1 MITFTPGRRIAA
13 IAGSAALLAGLGS
26 AAATGPVHAA
36 AKPAVKTE
44 KSDNQGSCHLG
55 NGVKHVVQL
64 TFDNVHFFRDNP
76 NVPSDLQLMPNLLH
90 FIEGNG
96 TMLSNNHT
104 PLIAHTADDI
114 LTTFTGLYG
123 DRQGMPIANDYKAYN
138 TDGPGGTFGTT
149 DPAVSFAYW
158 TDPVYDTAKSPS
170 PGHDTNPSMVYSPVP
185 PATAKTPVSF
195 DGEITVAE
203 LSRELLGR
211 AEAIAGRSSDWW
223 RQVGAVAARD
233 GRVLGCA
240 WNRHHPTEY
249 APYLSGDP
257 RDAFERGVRADLS
270 TAIHAEAALIA
281 GAARDG
287 TSLAGADLY
296 TTTFP
301 CPACARLIAEA
312 GFLRCFFA
320 GQYSVLDG
328 EQTLRARGIS
338 LIWVDTRGGR

>member
-1 MITFTPGRRIAA
+1 VKQVLLYLPVIHAGYEAFLRRHADAAEILLLGSGFTADYPSLAKDIRALPAA
-13 IAGSAALLAGLGS
+13 RAAGYLRLDGGDASIRVVEPAGL
-26 AAATGPVHAA
+26 AAAVTGDPLVLPDEEVMRDIADRY
-36 AKPAVKTE
+36 E
-44 KSDNQGSCHLG
+44 LG
-55 NGVKHVVQL
+55 AGRSLVFDR
-64 TFDNVHFFRDNP
+64 TFLRWDRD
-76 NVPSDLQLMPNLLH
+76 
-90 FIEGNG
+90 
-96 TMLSNNHT
+96 
-104 PLIAHTADDI
+104 
-114 LTTFTGLYG
+114 
-123 DRQGMPIANDYKAYN
+123 
-138 TDGPGGTFGTT
+138 
-149 DPAVSFAYW
+149 W
-158 TDPVYDTAKSPS
+158 
-170 PGHDTNPSMVYSPVP
+170 
-185 PATAKTPVSF
+185 ATAKTPVNF
-195 DGEITVAE
+195 DGEVTAAE
-203 LSRELLGR
+203 LPRELLGR
-211 AEAIAGRSSDWW
+211 AQALAGRSSDWW

-328 EQTLRARGIS
+328 EQTLRAQGIG
-338 LIWVDTRGGR
+338 LIWVDTSGGS

>member
-1 MITFTPGRRIAA
+1 MKQLLLYLPVIHSGYEGFLARHADAAEILLLGSGFTAAYPSLAKDIRALPPARAAEYLRRVGPAAPVRVVEPDDLAAAAIGDPLVLPDEAIMRDIAA
-13 IAGSAALLAGLGS
+13 RYHLDAGRTVLF
-26 AAATGPVHAA
+26 
-36 AKPAVKTE
+36 
-44 KSDNQGSCHLG
+44 DR
-55 NGVKHVVQL
+55 
-64 TFDNVHFFRDNP
+64 TFLRWDRD
-76 NVPSDLQLMPNLLH
+76 
-90 FIEGNG
+90 
-96 TMLSNNHT
+96 
-104 PLIAHTADDI
+104 
-114 LTTFTGLYG
+114 
-123 DRQGMPIANDYKAYN
+123 
-138 TDGPGGTFGTT
+138 
-149 DPAVSFAYW
+149 W
-158 TDPVYDTAKSPS
+158 
-170 PGHDTNPSMVYSPVP
+170 
-185 PATAKTPVSF
+185 ATAKTPVSF

-301 CPACARLIAEA
+301 CPACARLIVEA

-328 EQTLRARGIS
+328 EQTLRAGGIG
-338 LIWVDTRGGR
+338 LIWVDTSGGG

>member
-1 MITFTPGRRIAA
+1 VKQVLLYLPVIHSGYEGFLARHADADEILLLGAGFTAGYPSLAKDIRALPPARAAEYLRRAGPVAPVRVVEPDGLAAAVTGDTLVLPDEEIMRDIAA
-13 IAGSAALLAGLGS
+13 RYRLDAGRALLF
-26 AAATGPVHAA
+26 
-36 AKPAVKTE
+36 
-44 KSDNQGSCHLG
+44 DR
-55 NGVKHVVQL
+55 
-64 TFDNVHFFRDNP
+64 TFLRWDRD
-76 NVPSDLQLMPNLLH
+76 
-90 FIEGNG
+90 
-96 TMLSNNHT
+96 
-104 PLIAHTADDI
+104 
-114 LTTFTGLYG
+114 
-123 DRQGMPIANDYKAYN
+123 
-138 TDGPGGTFGTT
+138 
-149 DPAVSFAYW
+149 W
-158 TDPVYDTAKSPS
+158 
-170 PGHDTNPSMVYSPVP
+170 
-185 PATAKTPVSF
+185 ATAKAPVSF

-203 LSRELLGR
+203 LPRQLLGR

-312 GFLRCFFA
+312 GFRRCFFA

-328 EQTLRARGIS
+328 EQTLRAREIS

>member
-1 MITFTPGRRIAA
+1 MKQVLLYLPVIHSGYEGFLARHADAAEILLLGAGFTAA
-13 IAGSAALLAGLGS
+13 YPSLAKDIRALPPERAAEYLRGAGSAAPVRVVEPDGLAAL
-26 AAATGPVHAA
+26 TGDPLVLPDEEIMRDIA
-36 AKPAVKTE
+36 
-44 KSDNQGSCHLG
+44 GRYHLDDG
-55 NGVKHVVQL
+55 RTVL
-64 TFDNVHFFRDNP
+64 FDRTFLRWDRD
-76 NVPSDLQLMPNLLH
+76 
-90 FIEGNG
+90 
-96 TMLSNNHT
+96 
-104 PLIAHTADDI
+104 
-114 LTTFTGLYG
+114 
-123 DRQGMPIANDYKAYN
+123 
-138 TDGPGGTFGTT
+138 
-149 DPAVSFAYW
+149 W
-158 TDPVYDTAKSPS
+158 
-170 PGHDTNPSMVYSPVP
+170 
-185 PATAKTPVSF
+185 ATAKGPVTF
-195 DGEITVAE
+195 DGEITAAE
-203 LSRELLGR
+203 LPRELLGR
-211 AEAIAGRSSDWW
+211 AEAVAGHSSDWW

-328 EQTLRARGIS
+328 EQTLRAQGIS

>member
-1 MITFTPGRRIAA
+1 VKQVLLYLPVIHSGYEGFLARHADAAEILLLGAGFTAAYPSLAKDIRALPPGRAA
-13 IAGSAALLAGLGS
+13 EYLRGAGLAVPVRVVEPDGL
-26 AAATGPVHAA
+26 AAVTGDPLVL
-36 AKPAVKTE
+36 PDEEIMRDIV
-44 KSDNQGSCHLG
+44 GRYHLDDG
-55 NGVKHVVQL
+55 RTVL
-64 TFDNVHFFRDNP
+64 FDRTFLRWDRD
-76 NVPSDLQLMPNLLH
+76 
-90 FIEGNG
+90 
-96 TMLSNNHT
+96 
-104 PLIAHTADDI
+104 
-114 LTTFTGLYG
+114 
-123 DRQGMPIANDYKAYN
+123 
-138 TDGPGGTFGTT
+138 
-149 DPAVSFAYW
+149 W
-158 TDPVYDTAKSPS
+158 
-170 PGHDTNPSMVYSPVP
+170 
-185 PATAKTPVSF
+185 ATAKGPVVF
-195 DGEITVAE
+195 DGEITAAE
-203 LSRELLGR
+203 LPRELLGR
-211 AEAIAGRSSDWW
+211 AEAIAGHSSDWW

-281 GAARDG
+281 SAARDG

-328 EQTLRARGIS
+328 EQTLRAQGIS

>member
-1 MITFTPGRRIAA
+1 VKQLLLYLPVIHSGYEGFLARHADAAEILLLGPGFTAAYPSLAKDIRALPPARAAEYLRRAGPAEAPGGAPAAPVRVVEPDELAAAVTGDPLVLPDEAIMRDIAA
-13 IAGSAALLAGLGS
+13 RYRLD
-26 AAATGPVHAA
+26 TGRTVLF
-36 AKPAVKTE
+36 
-44 KSDNQGSCHLG
+44 DR
-55 NGVKHVVQL
+55 
-64 TFDNVHFFRDNP
+64 TFLRWDRD
-76 NVPSDLQLMPNLLH
+76 
-90 FIEGNG
+90 
-96 TMLSNNHT
+96 
-104 PLIAHTADDI
+104 
-114 LTTFTGLYG
+114 
-123 DRQGMPIANDYKAYN
+123 
-138 TDGPGGTFGTT
+138 
-149 DPAVSFAYW
+149 W
-158 TDPVYDTAKSPS
+158 
-170 PGHDTNPSMVYSPVP
+170 
-185 PATAKTPVSF
+185 ATAKTPVSF
-195 DGEITVAE
+195 DGEITAAE
-203 LSRELLGR
+203 LPRELLGR
-211 AEAIAGRSSDWW
+211 AGAIAGRSSDWW

-328 EQTLRARGIS
+328 EQTLRAQGIG
-338 LIWVDTRGGR
+338 LIWVDTSGGS

>member
-1 MITFTPGRRIAA
+1 MKQLLLYLPVIHSGYEGFLARHADAA
-13 IAGSAALLAGLGS
+13 EILLLGS
-26 AAATGPVHAA
+26 GFTAAYPSLAKDIRALPPARAAEYLRRAGPAAPVRVVEPDDLAAAVTGDPLVLPDEAIMRDVAA
-36 AKPAVKTE
+36 RYRLDAGRTVLF
-44 KSDNQGSCHLG
+44 DR
-55 NGVKHVVQL
+55 
-64 TFDNVHFFRDNP
+64 TFLRWDRD
-76 NVPSDLQLMPNLLH
+76 
-90 FIEGNG
+90 
-96 TMLSNNHT
+96 
-104 PLIAHTADDI
+104 
-114 LTTFTGLYG
+114 
-123 DRQGMPIANDYKAYN
+123 
-138 TDGPGGTFGTT
+138 
-149 DPAVSFAYW
+149 W
-158 TDPVYDTAKSPS
+158 
-170 PGHDTNPSMVYSPVP
+170 
-185 PATAKTPVSF
+185 ATAKTPVSF

-301 CPACARLIAEA
+301 CPACARLIVEA
-312 GFLRCFFA
+312 GFLRCFVA

-328 EQTLRARGIS
+328 EQTLRAGGIG
-338 LIWVDTRGGR
+338 LIWVDASGGG

>member
-1 MITFTPGRRIAA
+1 VKQVLLYLPVIHSGYEGFLARHADAAEILLLGAGFTAAYPSLAKDIRALPPGRAA
-13 IAGSAALLAGLGS
+13 EYLRGAGLAVPVRVVEPDGL
-26 AAATGPVHAA
+26 AAVTGDPLVL
-36 AKPAVKTE
+36 PDEEIMRDIV
-44 KSDNQGSCHLG
+44 GRYHLDDG
-55 NGVKHVVQL
+55 RTVL
-64 TFDNVHFFRDNP
+64 FDRTFLRWDRD
-76 NVPSDLQLMPNLLH
+76 
-90 FIEGNG
+90 
-96 TMLSNNHT
+96 
-104 PLIAHTADDI
+104 
-114 LTTFTGLYG
+114 
-123 DRQGMPIANDYKAYN
+123 
-138 TDGPGGTFGTT
+138 
-149 DPAVSFAYW
+149 W
-158 TDPVYDTAKSPS
+158 
-170 PGHDTNPSMVYSPVP
+170 
-185 PATAKTPVSF
+185 ATAKGPVVF
-195 DGEITVAE
+195 DGEITAAE
-203 LSRELLGR
+203 LPRELLGR
-211 AEAIAGRSSDWW
+211 AEAIAGHSSDWW

-320 GQYSVLDG
+320 GRYSVLDG
-328 EQTLRARGIS
+328 EQTLRAQGIS